1 MYWTFYDQN
10 QMLEDKNLDVVI
22 MTMQALVD
30 VIIPRSPE
38 LAREFGMI
46 QYYGG
51 LDEYVDEYMVLTL
64 QNQYFPLAAFAV
76 DILDTVVYLR
86 GTEEDSEYKQLY
98 RFLEAPEEL
107 RLDALG
113 FIREYAQSP
122 ENIPPILLDSADML
136 MDIYSMLIRF
146 PMMGFYS
153 EWSGYGSTRLYPPS
167 ERVLQYRPLSW
178 EQIDYPGPSYGYH
191 ALRSSESIYFNI
203 E

>member
-10 QMLEDKNLDVVI
+10 QMIDDKNLDTVI

-38 LAREFGMI
+38 LAREFGII

-64 QNQYFPLAAFAV
+64 QNQYFPLAAFVV
-76 DILDTVVYLR
+76 DILDTVAYLR
-86 GTEEDSEYKQLY
+86 ETEEDRDYQQSH
-98 RFLEAPEEL
+98 RFFEASEEL
-107 RLDALG
+107 RLEALG
-113 FIREYAQSP
+113 FIREYAKES
-122 ENIPPILLDSADML
+122 ENIPPILADSADML
-136 MDIYSMLIRF
+136 MNIYSMLIRF

-167 ERVLQYRPLSW
+167 ERVLQYRPVSW
-178 EQIDYPGPSYGYH
+178 EQIDYPGPSNGYH